1 MIAVLFEV
9 YPNSDASEAEYL
21 ALAAELRPHLEKIDG
36 FLSVERFRSVLPEQ
50 PAGKILSVS
59 FWRDE
64 AAVVKWREFYEH
76 QRAQATGRAR
86 LFANY
91 RIRILSF
98 EVIRDYG
105 MRERA
110 QAPQQWNDIPVL

>member
-9 YPNSDASEAEYL
+9 YPNSEASEEEYL
-21 ALAAELRPHLEKIDG
+21 TLAAELRPHLDQIDG
-36 FLSVERFRSVLPEQ
+36 FLSVERFRSVIPGEA
-50 PAGKILSVS
+50 AGKILSLS

-76 QRAQATGRAR
+76 QKAQRTGRAR

-91 RIRILSF
+91 RIRILSY
-98 EVIRDYG
+98 EVVRDYG
-105 MRERA
+105 MTERA